1 MKTASIMIGI
11 ALLFTTAI
19 AFADTV
25 SQADPQGPPQN
36 NDREQSR
43 IHVEPDSLELLMD
56 QMREHDFSEGEID
69 QISALIKEMDAQS
82 LRPSSVVNKIH
93 EGIAKGVA
101 PEGII
106 QAAHRVQE
114 RQQFAMHQARRL
126 TSEEPQVVEFRDLI
140 ASANSAGLPRE
151 ECLNIVS
158 QLQNRMRA
166 MEHVEAHHLAME
178 TMITARN
185 LARQGVGAENTSE
198 LLKNALHQSY
208 QAGDMGQMRHSFE
221 QRARFYSPND
231 VAKQF
236 TTQIRSGVH
245 AQNLEMHQNRNRHGA
260 ESEANITSGARA
272 GGSAGG
278 PASTGNSQSGM
289 GNSSRGSSDSR
300 GSTDSGSSGSGNTGS
315 GSGGG
320 KGNGNAG
327 GSGHG
332 SGQSG
337 ASGGM
342 GGGRH
347 GGK

>member
-25 SQADPQGPPQN
+25 SQAEPQGPSQN

-43 IHVEPDSLELLMD
+43 IHVEPGSLELLMD

-69 QISALIKEMDAQS
+69 QISALIKEMDTQS
-82 LRPSSVVNKIH
+82 LPPSSVVNKIH

-126 TSEEPQVVEFRDLI
+126 TSEDPQVVELRDLI

-221 QRARFYSPND
+221 QRARYYSPND

-260 ESEANITSGARA
+260 ESESGARA
-272 GGSAGG
+272 GG
-278 PASTGNSQSGM
+278 PASMGNSQSGM
-289 GNSSRGSSDSR
+289 GNSSRGSA
-300 GSTDSGSSGSGNTGS
+300 DSGSSGSGNTGS

-320 KGNGNAG
+320 KGNGNG
-327 GSGHG
+327 GSSGHG

-337 ASGGM
+337 ASGGGM